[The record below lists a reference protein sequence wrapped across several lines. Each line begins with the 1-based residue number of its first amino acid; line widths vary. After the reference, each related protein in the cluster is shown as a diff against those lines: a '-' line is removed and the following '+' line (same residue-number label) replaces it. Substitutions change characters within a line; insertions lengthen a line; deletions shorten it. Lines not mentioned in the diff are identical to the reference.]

1 MEQKRIIWLDIAR
14 GLAMLCVIYGHVLP
28 RNAGFGKWIYSW
40 HMPIFFI
47 ITGIL
52 LSQKDNWKQM
62 TYCQLFK
69 KDTKSIMYPYIIFNV
84 IEVIIMSFTSSI
96 KDALTGVFHFCILD
110 GLQALWF
117 LSALFVARQ
126 IFFQLIKHINKKEII
141 IVCVIII
148 IVVSSMISIA
158 GGWLANLDGNM
169 RITEKLYKFAIIYNR
184 SLIGFIFL
192 ILGFECTNYLR
203 SFRFNCFAKIVL
215 LVCLLV
221 FSAALFDFNS
231 VDLHLSSIG
240 NPLLFY
246 LLAIV
251 GSACIFISSDILSH
265 FFLSTVICFVG
276 RNSIVFLITHI
287 PIRDMLAFFLP
298 SIDKENK
305 MLFFIILIVVEYG
318 IVWLITRYLP
328 RLYRLKG

>member
-1 MEQKRIIWLDIAR
+1 MEHKRIIWLDIAR

-28 RNAGFGKWIYSW
+28 RNVGFGKWIYSW

-52 LSQKDNWKQM
+52 LSIKDDWKKM

-69 KDTKSIMYPYIIFNV
+69 KDIKSIMYPYAIFNV
-84 IEVIIMSFTSSI
+84 IEVIKICFTISI

-126 IFFQLIKHINKKEII
+126 IFFQLLKHTNKKEIVI
-141 IVCVIII
+141 AFVAIII
-148 IVVSSMISIA
+148 FASSMISIA
-158 GGWLANLDGNM
+158 GGYLANLDRDM
-169 RITEKLYKFAIIYNR
+169 RIIDKLYKFVIIYNR

-192 ILGFECTNYLR
+192 MFGFTCTNYLR
-203 SFRFNCFAKIVL
+203 SFRFNYFAKIVL
-215 LVCLLV
+215 LVCLFV
-221 FSAALFDFNS
+221 FSASLFDFNS
-231 VDLHLSSIG
+231 VDLHFSNIG

-246 LLAIV
+246 LLAIA
-251 GSACIFISSDILSH
+251 GSACIFIFSDIISH
-265 FFLSTVICFVG
+265 FFVASVIRFVG
-276 RNSIVFLITHI
+276 CNSIVFLITHI

-298 SIDKENK
+298 SIDKGNK
-305 MLFFIILIVVEYG
+305 MLFFIILIAVEYG

-328 RLYRLKG
+328 RLYRLNG